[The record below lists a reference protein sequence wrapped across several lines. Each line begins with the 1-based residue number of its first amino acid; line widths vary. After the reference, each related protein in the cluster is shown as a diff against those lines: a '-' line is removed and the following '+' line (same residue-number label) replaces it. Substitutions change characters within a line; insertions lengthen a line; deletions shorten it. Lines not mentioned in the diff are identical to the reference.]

1 MSEFPAMCQ
10 SFFQMLGMQAPQ
22 MNDIMYLMFVFDTD
36 KDGKISFAEFR
47 NMLYYIGG
55 KKQQMQGQQQQMQ
68 GQPQQMGQQQQMQ
81 GMGYGR

>member
-1 MSEFPAMCQ
+1 
-10 SFFQMLGMQAPQ
+10 

-68 GQPQQMGQQQQMQ
+68 GQP
-81 GMGYGR
+81 